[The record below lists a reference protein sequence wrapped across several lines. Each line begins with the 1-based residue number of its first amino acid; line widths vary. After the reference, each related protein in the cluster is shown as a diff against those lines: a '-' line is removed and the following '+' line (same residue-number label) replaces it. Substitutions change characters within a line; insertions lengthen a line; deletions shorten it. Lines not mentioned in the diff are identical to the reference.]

1 MIEAARSTKP
11 IPHLEWLQLPEDLPC
26 SPLFEIYEIS
36 STDRRV
42 GLRGHR
48 GLLAAKDIPAGTCL
62 GPYRCLALLQST
74 MDWYSR
80 HLPPHWKD
88 AVKGGSNPTAI
99 WKYLVDIYA
108 VDISVE
114 VNGTEHR
121 IAVSAFG
128 YGNKT
133 ALVNDSH
140 IEPLRNCTSPR
151 CAQVV
156 GEQNADLIP
165 VFVCGFP
172 FLFLFS
178 VEDIKAG
185 EELLYEYGC
194 GYWECIKDMKR
205 GLDERDQQIVESFMH
220 YEATETY
227 NRSKAETYSTGS
239 IHTAE
244 SLVVSSPSPP
254 LGVPLFWGNSAMSS
268 HILGEKIEKIERSK
282 SIVHREEQ
290 DLQQEAAQLRVG
302 LTHFGRRHDR
312 LQLLRQ
318 QIRTM
323 EQEYME
329 RAGKVWVDEPS

>member
-1 MIEAARSTKP
+1 MIRRSCTRKP
-11 IPHLEWLQLPEDLPC
+11 IPNLEWLQLPDDLPC
-26 SPLFEIYEIS
+26 SPLFEIYEIGS
-36 STDRRV
+36 SDRRV

-48 GLLAAKDIPAGTCL
+48 GLIAAGDIPAGTCL
-62 GPYRCLALLQST
+62 GPYRCLALLHST

-80 HLPPHWKD
+80 HLPPHWKS

-114 VNGTEHR
+114 VGDIEHR

-140 IEPLRNCTSPR
+140 IDPLRNCTSPQ
-151 CAQVV
+151 CDQIV

-165 VFVCGFP
+165 VFICGFP

-185 EELLYEYGC
+185 DELLYEYGH
-194 GYWECIKDMKR
+194 GYWECIKDMKK
-205 GLDERDQQIVESFMH
+205 GLDEKDQQIVESFML
-220 YEATETY
+220 YEAMETY
-227 NRSKAETYSTGS
+227 NRSKVETYSIGS

-244 SLVVSSPSPP
+244 SLVASSPSPNP
-254 LGVPLFWGNSAMSS
+254 AVPVLWANSAVTS
-268 HILGEKIEKIERSK
+268 HVLGKKWQEIQRGK
-282 SIVHREEQ
+282 SLVEREEQ
-290 DLQQEAAQLRVG
+290 DLQQEAAQLRIG
-302 LTHFGRRHDR
+302 LMQFGRRYER
-312 LQLLRQ
+312 LQQLRQ

-323 EQEYME
+323 EQEYLE
-329 RAGKVWVDEPS
+329 RTGKLFGENQG